1 MAVFRQIYTS
11 FWTDPKVQ
19 EEWTPEDKFFFILL
33 LSNPQTTQI
42 GVYQVT
48 KKQLAFWMGYSEES
62 IRALM
67 DRFINHHKCIKYNPD
82 TREIAI
88 KNWGKYNLT
97 KGGKPIVDLL
107 NKELK
112 EVKDIELIK
121 YVIPSIEKSDIRKI
135 FEEYYEMAKNGDS
148 YDTST
153 IRERV
158 VPRYGDNNNKNKN
171 NNKNN
176 NNNKD
181 VMVVVDKIK
190 SYFNLESKDLEK
202 IIDVFIH
209 TNKGIDYL
217 EEKLTLVKNT
227 ENVKSVTGYLIK
239 ALKEDYKLI
248 PSKNNKNK
256 FANFEQTFTKYS
268 DDELDDIIKKSQKEK
283 FGVGS

>member
-19 EEWTPEDKFFFILL
+19 EEFSVEDKTFFMYLL
-33 LSNPQTTQI
+33 TNSHSTQI
-42 GVYQVT
+42 GIYQIT
-48 KKQLAFWMGYSEES
+48 KKQIAFEIGWTLEV
-62 IRALM
+62 ANAVM
-67 DRFINHHKCIKYNPD
+67 DRFINHHKNIKYNTE

-135 FEEYYEMAKNGDS
+135 FEDYYEMAKNGDS

-158 VPRYGDNNNKNKN
+158 VPRYGDNNNKN

-176 NNNKD
+176 NNNNNKE
-181 VMVVVDKIK
+181 VTVVVDKIK
-190 SYFNLESKDLEK
+190 KYFDLESKDLEK
-202 IIDVFIH
+202 IVDVFIH

-217 EEKLTLVKNT
+217 EEKLRLVKNT
-227 ENVKSVTGYLIK
+227 ESVKSVTGYLIT
-239 ALKEDYKLI
+239 ALEKNYKPI
-248 PSKNNKNK
+248 PSKQDKNK
-256 FANFEQTFTKYS
+256 FRNFDETFTQYTT
-268 DDELDDIIKKSQKEK
+268 DEFDAIVKKSQKEK
-283 FGVGS
+283 FG

>member
-67 DRFINHHKCIKYNPD
+67 DRFVNHHKCIKYNPD

-97 KGGKPIVDLL
+97 KGGKPIIDLL

-135 FEEYYEMAKNGDS
+135 FEDYYEMAKNGDS

-158 VPRYGDNNNKNKN
+158 VPRYGDNNNKN
-171 NNKNN
+171 N

-181 VMVVVDKIK
+181 DSVVVDKIK
-190 SYFNLESKDLEK
+190 QYFDLESKDIEK
-202 IIDVFIH
+202 IVDIFIH
-209 TNKGIDYL
+209 TGRGIDYL
-217 EEKLTLVKNT
+217 EEKLRLVKNT
-227 ENVKSVTGYLIK
+227 DGVKSITGYLIK
-239 ALKEDYKLI
+239 ALEEDYKPI
-248 PSKNNKNK
+248 PSRKNK
-256 FANFEQTFTKYS
+256 TKFHNFNETFTKYTS
-268 DDELDDIIKKSQKEK
+268 DELDEIIKKSQKEK
-283 FGVGS
+283 FS

>member
-135 FEEYYEMAKNGDS
+135 FEDYYEMAKNGDS

-158 VPRYGDNNNKNKN
+158 APRYGDNNNNNKN

-181 VMVVVDKIK
+181 AVVVVDKIK
-190 SYFNLESKDLEK
+190 TYFDLESKDIEK
-202 IIDVFIH
+202 IVDVFIH

-217 EEKLTLVKNT
+217 DEKLRLVKNT
-227 ENVKSVTGYLIK
+227 DGVKSITGYLIT
-239 ALKEDYKLI
+239 ALEKNYKPI
-248 PSKNNKNK
+248 PSKQDKNK
-256 FANFEQTFTKYS
+256 FRNFDETFTQYTT
-268 DDELDDIIKKSQKEK
+268 DEFDAIVKKSQKEK
-283 FGVGS
+283 FG

>member
-97 KGGKPIVDLL
+97 KGGKPIIDLL

-121 YVIPSIEKSDIRKI
+121 YVIPSIEKTDIRKI
-135 FEEYYEMAKNGDS
+135 FEDYYEMAENSDS

-153 IRERV
+153 IRERI

-181 VMVVVDKIK
+181 DSVVVDKIK
-190 SYFNLESKDLEK
+190 QYFDLESKDIKK
-202 IIDVFIH
+202 IVDVFIH
-209 TNKGIDYL
+209 TKRDINYL
-217 EEKLTLVKNT
+217 IEKLELVKNT
-227 ENVKSVTGYLIK
+227 DNVKSITGYLIK
-239 ALKEDYKLI
+239 ALEEDYKPI
-248 PSKNNKNK
+248 QSKFNKNK
-256 FANFEQTFTKYS
+256 FHNFNETFGQYT
-268 DDELDDIIKKSQKEK
+268 DEELKNMATRGQLEESK
-283 FGVGS
+283 FG

>member
-67 DRFINHHKCIKYNPD
+67 DRFVNHHKCIKYNPD

-97 KGGKPIVDLL
+97 KGGKPIIDLL

-135 FEEYYEMAKNGDS
+135 FEDYYEMAKNGDS

-158 VPRYGDNNNKNKN
+158 VPRYGDNNNKN

-181 VMVVVDKIK
+181 DSVVVDKIK
-190 SYFNLESKDLEK
+190 QYFDLESKDIEK
-202 IIDVFIH
+202 IVDIFIH
-209 TNKGIDYL
+209 TGRGIDYL
-217 EEKLTLVKNT
+217 EEKLRLVKNT
-227 ENVKSVTGYLIK
+227 DGVKSITGYLIK
-239 ALKEDYKLI
+239 ALEEDYKPI
-248 PSKNNKNK
+248 PSRKNK
-256 FANFEQTFTKYS
+256 TKFHNFNETFTKYTS
-268 DDELDDIIKKSQKEK
+268 DELDEIIKKSQKEK
-283 FGVGS
+283 FS

>member
-97 KGGKPIVDLL
+97 KGGKPIIDLL

-135 FEEYYEMAKNGDS
+135 FEDYYEMAKNGDS

-158 VPRYGDNNNKNKN
+158 VPRYGDNNNKN

-176 NNNKD
+176 NNNNNKE
-181 VMVVVDKIK
+181 VTVVVDKIK
-190 SYFNLESKDLEK
+190 KYFDLESKDIEK

-209 TNKGIDYL
+209 TNKELDYL
-217 EEKLTLVKNT
+217 IEKLELVKNT
-227 ENVKSVTGYLIK
+227 DGVKSITGYLIK
-239 ALKEDYKLI
+239 ALEEDYKPI
-248 PSKNNKNK
+248 PSRKNKNK
-256 FANFEQTFTKYS
+256 FHNFNQTFDQYTDK
-268 DDELDDIIKKSQKEK
+268 ELKNMATRGQLEESK
-283 FGVGS
+283 FG

>member
-135 FEEYYEMAKNGDS
+135 FEDYYEMARNRDS

-153 IRERV
+153 IRERI
-158 VPRYGDNNNKNKN
+158 VPRYGDNKNNNNNKN

-181 VMVVVDKIK
+181 DSVVVDKIK
-190 SYFNLESKDLEK
+190 QYFDLESKDIEK
-202 IIDVFIH
+202 IVDVFIH
-209 TNKGIDYL
+209 TKRDINYL
-217 EEKLTLVKNT
+217 IEKLELTKNT
-227 ENVKSVTGYLIK
+227 DNVKSVTGYLIK
-239 ALKEDYKLI
+239 ALEEDYKPI
-248 PSKNNKNK
+248 PSRKNK
-256 FANFEQTFTKYS
+256 TKFHNFNETFIKYTS
-268 DDELDDIIKKSQKEK
+268 DELDEIIKKSQKEK
-283 FGVGS
+283 FG

>member
-135 FEEYYEMAKNGDS
+135 FEDYYEMAKNRDS
-148 YDTST
+148 CDTST

-158 VPRYGDNNNKNKN
+158 VPRYGDNNNKNN
-171 NNKNN
+171 NNNN
-176 NNNKD
+176 NNNKEI
-181 VMVVVDKIK
+181 MVVVDKIK
-190 SYFNLESKDLEK
+190 KYFDLKSKDLEK
-202 IIDVFIH
+202 IVDVFIH

-217 EEKLTLVKNT
+217 EEKLRLVKNT
-227 ENVKSVTGYLIK
+227 DGVKSITGYLIT
-239 ALKEDYKLI
+239 ALEKNYKPI
-248 PSKNNKNK
+248 PSKQDKNK
-256 FANFEQTFTKYS
+256 FRNFDETFTQYTT
-268 DDELDDIIKKSQKEK
+268 DEFDAIVKKSQKEK
-283 FGVGS
+283 FG

>member
-158 VPRYGDNNNKNKN
+158 VPRYGDNNNKN

-217 EEKLTLVKNT
+217 EEKLALVKNT

>member
-97 KGGKPIVDLL
+97 KGGKPIIDLL

-121 YVIPSIEKSDIRKI
+121 YVISSIEKTDIRKI
-135 FEEYYEMAKNGDS
+135 FEDYYEMAKNSDS

-153 IRERV
+153 IRERI
-158 VPRYGDNNNKNKN
+158 VPRYGDNNNKN

-181 VMVVVDKIK
+181 DSVVVDKIK
-190 SYFNLESKDLEK
+190 KYFDLESKDIKK
-202 IIDVFIH
+202 IVDVFIH
-209 TNKGIDYL
+209 TKRDINYL
-217 EEKLTLVKNT
+217 IEKLELVKNT
-227 ENVKSVTGYLIK
+227 DNVKSITGYLIT
-239 ALKEDYKLI
+239 ALERDFELI
-248 PSKNNKNK
+248 PSKHNKNK
-256 FANFEQTFTKYS
+256 FHNFNQTFDKYT
-268 DDELDDIIKKSQKEK
+268 DKELCEMSKRGQLEKSK
-283 FGVGS
+283 FG

>member
-67 DRFINHHKCIKYNPD
+67 DRFINHHKCIKYNSD

-97 KGGKPIVDLL
+97 KGGKPIIDLL

-112 EVKDIELIK
+112 
-121 YVIPSIEKSDIRKI
+121 
-135 FEEYYEMAKNGDS
+135 
-148 YDTST
+148 
-153 IRERV
+153 
-158 VPRYGDNNNKNKN
+158 
-171 NNKNN
+171 
-176 NNNKD
+176 
-181 VMVVVDKIK
+181 
-190 SYFNLESKDLEK
+190 
-202 IIDVFIH
+202 
-209 TNKGIDYL
+209 
-217 EEKLTLVKNT
+217 
-227 ENVKSVTGYLIK
+227 
-239 ALKEDYKLI
+239 
-248 PSKNNKNK
+248 
-256 FANFEQTFTKYS
+256 
-268 DDELDDIIKKSQKEK
+268 
-283 FGVGS
+283 

>member
-67 DRFINHHKCIKYNPD
+67 DRFVNHHKCIKYNPD

-97 KGGKPIVDLL
+97 KGGKPIIDLL

-135 FEEYYEMAKNGDS
+135 FEDYYEMAKNGDS

-158 VPRYGDNNNKNKN
+158 VPRYGDNNNKN
-171 NNKNN
+171 NNKN
-176 NNNKD
+176 
-181 VMVVVDKIK
+181 
-190 SYFNLESKDLEK
+190 
-202 IIDVFIH
+202 
-209 TNKGIDYL
+209 
-217 EEKLTLVKNT
+217 
-227 ENVKSVTGYLIK
+227 
-239 ALKEDYKLI
+239 
-248 PSKNNKNK
+248 
-256 FANFEQTFTKYS
+256 
-268 DDELDDIIKKSQKEK
+268 
-283 FGVGS
+283 